1 MTAIS
6 GSATPPILQTFR
18 WISDPLGFLHSNAQQ
33 YGDLFTARIGVATQ
47 DPLLFVSHPEAIQ
60 QMLTQDTRQLSA
72 PGELNEIVRP
82 LLGDRSLILIS
93 GEEHRRRRQL
103 VMPPF
108 HGERLKTYGE
118 LICNITRQ
126 VMSQWQPQQVFTVRD
141 MMQQISMRVI
151 LQAVFG
157 LYEGDRYYQLETLLR
172 DRLNMTGTRLGSAI
186 IFLPVLQRDYGPWS
200 PGGILHRMQ
209 ATTDELIFAEI
220 NERRAETQG
229 DRTDILSLLLA
240 ARDENGNGLTD
251 VELRDE
257 LMTLLVAGHETTA
270 TALTWALYWVHR
282 FPEVKAKLLNE
293 LSDLG
298 PDPDPAEMFKLPYL
312 TAVCNETLRIYPVA
326 LLSFP
331 RRVETATE
339 LMGHPL
345 QPGTIL
351 MACIYLLH
359 HRPDLYPNPEQFRPE
374 RFLERQYSPYEFMPF
389 GGGSRR
395 CVGAALAQ
403 YELKLA
409 LGTILLNSQLAL
421 TTTQPIKPQRRGI
434 TLGPG
439 NVRLRL
445 ENHRPQSTTVLATH

>member
-1 MTAIS
+1 
-6 GSATPPILQTFR
+6 
-18 WISDPLGFLHSNAQQ
+18 
-33 YGDLFTARIGVATQ
+33 
-47 DPLLFVSHPEAIQ
+47 
-60 QMLTQDTRQLSA
+60 
-72 PGELNEIVRP
+72 
-82 LLGDRSLILIS
+82 
-93 GEEHRRRRQL
+93 
-103 VMPPF
+103 
-108 HGERLKTYGE
+108 
-118 LICNITRQ
+118 
-126 VMSQWQPQQVFTVRD
+126 
-141 MMQQISMRVI
+141 
-151 LQAVFG
+151 
-157 LYEGDRYYQLETLLR
+157 
-172 DRLNMTGTRLGSAI
+172 
-186 IFLPVLQRDYGPWS
+186 
-200 PGGILHRMQ
+200 
-209 ATTDELIFAEI
+209 
-220 NERRAETQG
+220 
-229 DRTDILSLLLA
+229 
-240 ARDENGNGLTD
+240 LTD

-282 FPEVKAKLLNE
+282 LPEVKAKLLDE
-293 LSDLG
+293 LSGLG

-331 RRVETATE
+331 RRVETPTE
-339 LMGHPL
+339 LMGQPL

-421 TTTQPIKPQRRGI
+421 TTNQPIKPQRRGI

-445 ENHRPQSTTVLATH
+445 ENQHPQSTTALATR